1 MTLRKRGLAG
11 AVRAAAPAVLER
23 YPQARFLLV
32 GKGHLEAA
40 LRQQAARLGIEVFG
54 DKDGARASS
63 LADDYEARLR
73 AARGGDAG

>member
-1 MTLRKRGLAG
+1 M
-11 AVRAAAPAVLER
+11 AAPASQEQR
-23 YPQARFLLV
+23 
-32 GKGHLEAA
+32 AA
-40 LRQQAARLGIEVFG
+40 TQELGEAARLGIEVFG